1 MSSFFFDSRD
11 PQANY
16 KKRAMLDKKFDT
28 ANPNV
33 TTEAT
38 PRGSSYMLSPNAN
51 VFSTAAFDQL
61 LSGGWN
67 QALSGAGASPQGA
80 AAKPVVKSTTPP
92 ADPSTPYDT
101 RMDQSGQPQA
111 QPAGAQPAAQ
121 PGAQPV
127 AKPAAATVQ
136 PKGPAD
142 TAAEIQEMDDVPGLI
157 GMLHEIRS
165 GANGVQYPPEVVR
178 SLSNLIQQ
186 RIKRIQDREA
196 QEAKD
201 EQRQRWADQRTRD
214 DLKRE
219 YPMWAA
225 WKRSNPDIDV
235 SDDLS
240 FQAFEKEMANPESA
254 RSFRGH
260 RRLAAMKSNIQNQ
273 QGYGAGRNAAD
284 VANTRE
290 SGKAVDELLTN
301 IGAPEQHF
309 LQGERDANGNLPPAT
324 VGNPN
329 APSFEGGNQ
338 KLINEGMRTEDLGS
352 QNYALNELRTQKAAN
367 DAARATPQ
375 YQRDETTYRNLQ
387 KSMMNMGL
395 SADVQMRMNSDI
407 EKGLISP
414 QDAMILLQRLHGKS
428 PGRPMSEVIPSGSA
442 LQSLRQASDRSR
454 TM

>member
-1 MSSFFFDSRD
+1 MSSFFFDSRN

-16 KKRAMLDKKFDT
+16 KKRPDFRKGEFT
-28 ANPNV
+28 AGDPNI
-33 TTEAT
+33 TFERRTAT
-38 PRGSSYMLSPNAN
+38 PADQTSYMLSPNAN
-51 VFSTAAFDQL
+51 VFSTAAFDQM
-61 LSGGWN
+61 LSSGSN
-67 QALSGAGASPQGA
+67 QGLSGAGARPQGA
-80 AAKPVVKSTTPP
+80 AATPVVQSTTQP
-92 ADPSTPYDT
+92 AAPSTPYSE
-101 RMDQSGQPQA
+101 RMDQSGQPQPQPAVA
-111 QPAGAQPAAQ
+111 QPA
-121 PGAQPV
+121 AQPV
-127 AKPAAATVQ
+127 AKPAAAQVQ

-157 GMLHEIRS
+157 GMMHEIRS
-165 GANGVQYPPEVVR
+165 GANGAQYPPEVVR
-178 SLSNLIQQ
+178 SLTGLIQQ
-186 RIKRIQDREA
+186 RIARIQDREKQA
-196 QEAKD
+196 GKD

-214 DLKRE
+214 DMKRE

-254 RSFRGH
+254 RAFRGF
-260 RRLAAMKSNIQNQ
+260 RRLSAMKSNIQNQ
-273 QGYGAGRNAAD
+273 QGLGAGRNAAD

-301 IGAPEQHF
+301 IGAPEEHF
-309 LQGERDANGNLPPAT
+309 LQDQTNLGTSTAPA
-324 VGNPN
+324 
-329 APSFEGGNQ
+329 GGNQ

-375 YQRDETTYRNLQ
+375 YQRDESTYRNLQ

-395 SADVQMRMNSDI
+395 SADVQMKMNSDI

-414 QDAMILLQRLHGKS
+414 QDAMILLQRLRGKA
-428 PGRPMSEVIPSGSA
+428 PGRPMGEVIPSGST

-454 TM
+454 AM

>member
-1 MSSFFFDSRD
+1 
-11 PQANY
+11 
-16 KKRAMLDKKFDT
+16 
-28 ANPNV
+28 
-33 TTEAT
+33 
-38 PRGSSYMLSPNAN
+38 MLSPNAN

-61 LSGGWN
+61 LSSGWDKAYA
-67 QALSGAGASPQGA
+67 QQGLGARTQGA
-80 AAKPVVKSTTPP
+80 AATPVVKSTTPP
-92 ADPSTPYDT
+92 ANPSTPYDT
-101 RMDQSGQPQA
+101 RMGQGGQPQA
-111 QPAGAQPAAQ
+111 QPAVAQPPAQ

-127 AKPAAATVQ
+127 AKPAAAPAQ

-142 TAAEIQEMDDVPGLI
+142 TAAEIQETDDVPGLI

-165 GANGVQYPPEVVR
+165 GANGVQYPPDVVR
-178 SLSNLIQQ
+178 SLSSLIQQ
-186 RIKRIQDREA
+186 RIQRIQDREK

-284 VANTRE
+284 VANTRNAA
-290 SGKAVDELLTN
+290 SAVDELLTN
-301 IGAPEQHF
+301 IAAPEQHF

-395 SADVQMRMNSDI
+395 SADVQMRMNSDT

-454 TM
+454 AM

>member
-1 MSSFFFDSRD
+1 
-11 PQANY
+11 
-16 KKRAMLDKKFDT
+16 
-28 ANPNV
+28 
-33 TTEAT
+33 
-38 PRGSSYMLSPNAN
+38 
-51 VFSTAAFDQL
+51 
-61 LSGGWN
+61 
-67 QALSGAGASPQGA
+67 
-80 AAKPVVKSTTPP
+80 
-92 ADPSTPYDT
+92 
-101 RMDQSGQPQA
+101 MDQSGQPQA
-111 QPAGAQPAAQ
+111 QPAVAQPA
-121 PGAQPV
+121 AQPV
-127 AKPAAATVQ
+127 AKPAAPAQ

-142 TAAEIQEMDDVPGLI
+142 TAAEIQETDDVPGLI

-165 GANGVQYPPEVVR
+165 GTNGVQYPPEVVR
-178 SLSNLIQQ
+178 SLTGLIQQ
-186 RIKRIQDREA
+186 RIARIQDREKQA
-196 QEAKD
+196 GKD

-225 WKRSNPDIDV
+225 WKRSNPDLDV

-240 FQAFEKEMANPESA
+240 FQAFEKEMSNPESA
-254 RSFRGH
+254 RSFRGF
-260 RRLAAMKSNIQNQ
+260 RRLSAMKSNIQNQ

-301 IGAPEQHF
+301 IGAPEEHF
-309 LQGERDANGNLPPAT
+309 LQGQTNLGTSTAPA
-324 VGNPN
+324 
-329 APSFEGGNQ
+329 GGNQ

-375 YQRDETTYRNLQ
+375 YQRDESTYRNLQ

-395 SADVQMRMNSDI
+395 SADVQMKMNSDI

-428 PGRPMSEVIPSGSA
+428 PGRPMGEVIPSGSA
-442 LQSLRQASDRSR
+442 LQSLRQANDLRIGRNTTGTQPQRQTVPPGLPKAPSLPEQLATRDRALNEMNDDAYVEALAR
-454 TM
+454 GDLTPEQFRQYQMLTRRR

>member
-38 PRGSSYMLSPNAN
+38 PRGSPYMLSPNAN
-51 VFSTAAFDQL
+51 VFSTAAFDQM
-61 LSGGWN
+61 LSSGSN
-67 QALSGAGASPQGA
+67 QGLSGAGARPQGA
-80 AAKPVVKSTTPP
+80 AATPVVQSTTQP
-92 ADPSTPYDT
+92 AAPSTPYSE
-101 RMDQSGQPQA
+101 RMDQSGQPQ
-111 QPAGAQPAAQ
+111 P
-121 PGAQPV
+121 QPV
-127 AKPAAATVQ
+127 AKPAAAPVQ

-157 GMLHEIRS
+157 GMMHEIRS
-165 GANGVQYPPEVVR
+165 GANGAQYPPEVVR
-178 SLSNLIQQ
+178 SLTGLIQQ
-186 RIKRIQDREA
+186 RIARIQDREKQA
-196 QEAKD
+196 GKD

-214 DLKRE
+214 DMKRE

-254 RSFRGH
+254 RSFRGF
-260 RRLAAMKSNIQNQ
+260 RRLSAMKSNIQNQ
-273 QGYGAGRNAAD
+273 QGLGAGRNAAD

-301 IGAPEQHF
+301 IGAPEEHF
-309 LQGERDANGNLPPAT
+309 LQGQTNLGTSTAPA
-324 VGNPN
+324 
-329 APSFEGGNQ
+329 GGNQ

-375 YQRDETTYRNLQ
+375 YQRDESTYRNLQ

-395 SADVQMRMNSDI
+395 SADVQMKMNSDI

-414 QDAMILLQRLHGKS
+414 QDAMILLQRLRGKA
-428 PGRPMSEVIPSGSA
+428 PGRPMGEVIPSGST

-454 TM
+454 AM